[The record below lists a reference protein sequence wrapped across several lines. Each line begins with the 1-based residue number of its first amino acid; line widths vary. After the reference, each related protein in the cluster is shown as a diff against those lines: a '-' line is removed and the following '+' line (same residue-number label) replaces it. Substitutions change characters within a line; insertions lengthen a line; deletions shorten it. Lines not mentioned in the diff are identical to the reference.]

1 MGTTRLETKRLILR
15 QLIPADA
22 PQMLQNWAAD
32 PAVTK
37 YLTWPAYQDVDQ
49 VKARLTQQAQHY
61 QEPDFF
67 DWGIELKASGELIG
81 TISVVN
87 AYPKLH
93 TLEVGYAIGQPYW
106 HHGYSTEAFKE
117 VIAYLFASTDVNRI
131 EAKHDTANT
140 FSGKVMQ
147 KSGLTFEGVLRQR
160 GLNNTGL
167 VDEAMYAILR
177 STFEDTS
184 H

>member
-15 QLIPADA
+15 QLTPTDA

-37 YLTWPAYQDVDQ
+37 YLTWPAYQDLAQ

-81 TISVVN
+81 TISV
-87 AYPKLH
+87 
-93 TLEVGYAIGQPYW
+93 
-106 HHGYSTEAFKE
+106 

-177 STFEDTS
+177 AEFQAAS
-184 H
+184 HRE